1 MPGSNQFKTE
11 IYHRGVVMM
20 LPWKNQRQFE
30 RGKALLD
37 RLAGRPHRA
46 DELYYLEDEQYEALL
61 DFRRELRQEP

>member
-1 MPGSNQFKTE
+1 MPGSDQFKTE

-37 RLAGRPHRA
+37 RLTGRSHGA
-46 DELYYLEDEQYEALL
+46 HELYYLEDEQCEALL
-61 DFRRELRQEP
+61 DFRQELKQEP